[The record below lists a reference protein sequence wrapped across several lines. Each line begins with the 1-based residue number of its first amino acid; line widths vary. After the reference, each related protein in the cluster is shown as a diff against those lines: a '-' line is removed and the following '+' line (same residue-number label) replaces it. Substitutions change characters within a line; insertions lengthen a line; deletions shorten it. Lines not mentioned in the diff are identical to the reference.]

1 MDTGDIISLV
11 FFGFLLLSLL
21 GGMFGRKAEEEE
33 RPPRPTELSQS
44 GGAEGTLP
52 PVPQRP
58 ASRPPVAASHEQRW
72 EEGTQAFPTLH
83 QEEVR
88 ERYRKRDTP
97 TYDDVIEAGDVT
109 RIDEPRR
116 RSGDDIGQQ
125 APRPPVRPIAE
136 QDLTDMPPPMDLDPE
151 RRVRSVR
158 SKLAAARRKH
168 PATGGDILRRTLKD
182 PETLERAY
190 IIKEVLDIPVGMR
203 KGD

>member
-21 GGMFGRKAEEEE
+21 GGLLGKQAEEEE

-58 ASRPPVAASHEQRW
+58 AVPPPVVVSQEQRRA
-72 EEGTQAFPTLH
+72 EGTFAFPEQH

-88 ERYRKRDTP
+88 KRYVPRDTS
-97 TYDDVIEAGDVT
+97 TYDDAIEAGDVT
-109 RIDEPRR
+109 RIDESRR
-116 RSGDDIGQQ
+116 RSGDDTRKQ
-125 APRPPVRPIAE
+125 APRPRVRAIAE
-136 QDLTDMPPPMDLDPE
+136 FDLTDMPPAMDLDPE
-151 RRVRSVR
+151 RRVRPAR
-158 SKLAAARRKH
+158 SKIIASRRKH
-168 PATGGDILRRTLKD
+168 PATGGDVLRRTLKD

-190 IIKEVLDIPVGMR
+190 IIKEVLDIPVGLR

>member
-21 GGMFGRKAEEEE
+21 GGLLGKQAEEEE
-33 RPPRPTELSQS
+33 RPPRPTDLSQS
-44 GGAEGTLP
+44 GGPERPVP
-52 PVPQRP
+52 PVPQQP
-58 ASRPPVAASHEQRW
+58 AARPPVVVSPEQRR
-72 EEGTQAFPTLH
+72 EEGTFAFPAQH

-88 ERYRKRDTP
+88 KRYAPRNTS

-116 RSGDDIGQQ
+116 RSGDDTRKQ

-136 QDLTDMPPPMDLDPE
+136 QDLTDMPPAMDLDPE
-151 RRVRSVR
+151 RRVRPVR

-168 PATGGDILRRTLKD
+168 PATGGDVLRHTLKD
-182 PETLERAY
+182 PETLERAF